1 MNEDCKETARKPGQ
15 LADLACVVD
24 EIASHGTSGSLFNW
38 NPDESGA
45 ISKVF
50 NYAFK
55 FGGLHE
61 VDELIQDINTLLMA
75 RGAEYIL
82 RPGAAYQIDAD
93 GQPES
98 LMVYYQKSGGTN
110 PVCNQW
116 IDLERN

>member
-1 MNEDCKETARKPGQ
+1 MTEDRRKGVKKSEHTAR
-15 LADLACVVD
+15 LACVVD
-24 EIASHGTSGSLFNW
+24 DIASHSASGSLFDW
-38 NPDESGA
+38 NPDENGA
-45 ISKVF
+45 LSKMF
-50 NYAFK
+50 NSAFK
-55 FGGLHE
+55 YGGLNE
-61 VDELIQDINTLLMA
+61 VDELIRTINTLLLA